1 MENSHIAAIEQAIE
15 NAYKEQSKL
24 TPEVL
29 ALEGMNSPKVRHLL
43 NNLGAI
49 STGYFE
55 IGSWKGAS
63 FCSTMVGNKNLVGL
77 ANDDFSEFDKN
88 KEAQIKFLESAQA
101 LIEESNWVLVTEN
114 CWKLKDLQYV
124 VLGNFVPDLYF
135 FDGNHSEE
143 SHKQAVVQFFPMMA
157 DRFVFVV
164 DDFGKEGSGFHQVQ
178 TGTRKGLEFMSK
190 QYRVVKEWELPKSDG
205 FWEGIGIFLIERI

>member
-29 ALEGMNSPKVRHLL
+29 ALEGMNSSRVRHLY

-49 STGYFE
+49 STKYLEVGV
-55 IGSWKGAS
+55 WCGAS
-63 FCSTMVGNKNLVGL
+63 LISTCF
-77 ANDDFSEFDKN
+77 ANDLEHFGIDSFTEFNPEGTVQAKFRRNCMLHLGKHNYTDQDCFQV
-88 KEAQIKFLESAQA
+88 KELHFQPDMYTYDGGHGESDHIMA
-101 LIEESNWVLVTEN
+101 VT
-114 CWKLKDLQYV
+114 
-124 VLGNFVPDLYF
+124 
-135 FDGNHSEE
+135 H
-143 SHKQAVVQFFPMMA
+143 FFPMMA